1 MEAAQDE
8 WGQLSESEDEPD
20 VLPDLDA
27 IVQQTKDSA
36 HADSSK
42 KGYLRNIARFLN
54 WLAEKER
61 SMLVSQFGRPPFT
74 ADGLKAVFARK
85 DKVCKNTGHAAC

>member
-1 MEAAQDE
+1 MEAQQGD
-8 WGQLSESEDEPD
+8 WGSDSEEEPE
-20 VLPDLDA
+20 VPPDLDA

-36 HADSSK
+36 HAESSK

-61 SMLVSQFGRPPFT
+61 PMLDSAFGPPPFT
-74 ADGLKAVFARK
+74 TEGIKAVFARR
-85 DKVCKNTGHAAC
+85 DKVCKNT